1 MSPVNWER
9 KIGLDIDNPAIIDR
23 ATVDSV
29 TKGTIYDG
37 VEPFIMN
44 QKDGPQKAIRVNV
57 NGGSGQ
63 VTITPE
69 EGGPGQPFEHQLKIG
84 EELKIRDKSGNE
96 IKLKRTRR

>member
-1 MSPVNWER
+1 MSPVKWR
-9 KIGLDIDNPAIIDR
+9 KETNLEPDNPAINDR
-23 ATVDSV
+23 ATVISV

-44 QKDGPQKAIRVNV
+44 EGDGPQKSIRVNV

-84 EELKIRDKSGNE
+84 EELIISYTPRNQ